1 MTWSKGKQ
9 EMVPVIQPEHEN
21 YRVIVLSPDGK
32 NILVVPD
39 GNQFA
44 LPSVKVPR
52 WQRVAENLTEAVK
65 TDWGEEVVCLFE
77 LDDLTGTGIAGIHYQ
92 AAEHWCS
99 VGVPMIPTRW
109 IPVERLSKESLASAD
124 EYFTIQRSRVQCS
137 EGGNTSLM
145 GPFAALGWFKELRTW
160 IDGVLAPLG
169 FRLNGN
175 FRQLNASPTFS
186 LIRFETDGPAL
197 WFKAVGEP
205 NQREFP
211 VTCVLSRLFP
221 SHVPAVVATRP
232 DWNAWLMRE
241 AVGPLLSEVQGEAL
255 WEKAAAALAQL
266 QIESI
271 GHGAQILGAGARD
284 VGVTA
289 LSRMVEPFI
298 ETMAR
303 LMEQQT
309 KVPPEPLHRTQLRVV
324 GDRIQ
329 TALEALEVLGIPETL
344 GHLDLNPGNIIVSP
358 EQCVFLDWAEA
369 YIGNPFFTFEYLLEH
384 LRRTLGVDSAVEKR
398 LVSTYC
404 SRWEAVVSGTAIDE
418 VLTLTPLLAVFAYA
432 AGSEVWRDEERMQDP
447 ATAGYLRSLARRMY
461 REANSLSERRSV
473 CLH

>member
-1 MTWSKGKQ
+1 
-9 EMVPVIQPEHEN
+9 MVSLSQNEHET
-21 YRVIVLSPDGK
+21 YSVVVFGRDGTAVL
-32 NILVVPD
+32 LVPNGD
-39 GNQFA
+39 NFA
-44 LPSVKVPR
+44 LPKVAIPR
-52 WQRVAENLTEAVK
+52 WQRVAEKLADAVK

-77 LDDLTGTGIAGIHYQ
+77 LDDLAGTGIAGIHYQ

-99 VGVPMIPTRW
+99 VGVPKIPTRW
-109 IPVERLSKESLASAD
+109 IPVESLSKESLASAD

-137 EGGNTSLM
+137 EGGNTSLV

-160 IDGVLAPLG
+160 IEGVLAPLG
-169 FRLNGN
+169 FHLNGN
-175 FRQLNASPTFS
+175 FSQLNASPTFS

-211 VTCVLSRLFP
+211 ITCVLSRLFP
-221 SHVPAVVATRP
+221 GHVPGVVAARP

-241 AVGPLLSEVQGEAL
+241 AVGPLLSEVQEEAL
-255 WEKAAAALAQL
+255 WEDVAAALPQL
-266 QIESI
+266 QIDSI
-271 GHGAQILGAGARD
+271 SHGSQILAAGARD
-284 VGVTA
+284 IGVTA
-289 LSRMVEPFI
+289 LSRMVEPFV

-309 KVPPEPLHRTQLRVV
+309 KIQPEPLTRTQLRVV

-329 TALEALEVLGIPETL
+329 TALEALEALGIPETL

-358 EQCVFLDWAEA
+358 ERCVFLDWAEA
-369 YIGNPFFTFEYLLEH
+369 YIGSPFFTFQYLLEH
-384 LRRTLGVDSAVEKR
+384 LRRTVGVDSALETK
-398 LVSTYC
+398 LASTYR

-432 AGSEVWRDEERMQDP
+432 AGSEVWSDEERLRDP
-447 ATAGYLRSLARRMY
+447 ATAGYLRSLVRRMY

>member
-1 MTWSKGKQ
+1 
-9 EMVPVIQPEHEN
+9 MVPVIESEHEN

-32 NILVVPD
+32 DILVVPD

-44 LPSVKVPR
+44 LPSVEIPR
-52 WQRVAENLTEAVK
+52 WQRVAENLTEIVK
-65 TDWGEEVVCLFE
+65 AEWGEEVVCLFE
-77 LDDLTGTGIAGIHYQ
+77 LDDLPRSSEAGIHYQ
-92 AAEHWCS
+92 AAEHWRT
-99 VGVPMIPTRW
+99 VGVPKIPARW
-109 IPVERLSKESLASAD
+109 IPVESLSKESLASAD
-124 EYFTIQRSRVQCS
+124 EYLAIQRARVQCS
-137 EGGNTSLM
+137 EGGNASPI
-145 GPFAALGWFKELRTW
+145 GPFGTLGWFKELRTW
-160 IDGVLAPLG
+160 IDGVLESLG
-169 FRLNGN
+169 FHLNGN

-186 LIRFETDGPAL
+186 LIRFETDGPAV

-211 VTCVLSRLFP
+211 ITSVLSRLFP
-221 SHVPAVVATRP
+221 GRVPSVMATRP

-241 AVGPLLSEVQGEAL
+241 AVGSLLSEVQGEAL

-289 LSRMVEPFI
+289 LSKMVEPLV

-344 GHLDLNPGNIIVSP
+344 GHFDLNPGNIIVSP
-358 EQCVFLDWAEA
+358 ERCVFLDWAEA
-369 YIGNPFFTFEYLLEH
+369 YIGSPFFTFQYLLEH
-384 LRRTLGVDSAVEKR
+384 LRRTVGVDSALEKR
-398 LVSTYC
+398 LVSTYS
-404 SRWEAVVSGTAIDE
+404 SRWEAVVSRIAIDDA
-418 VLTLTPLLAVFAYA
+418 LSLMPLLAVFAFA
-432 AGSEVWRDEERMQDP
+432 AGSEMWSDEERLRDP
-447 ATAGYLRSLARRMY
+447 ATAGYLRSLVRRMY

>member
-1 MTWSKGKQ
+1 VTWSKGEQ

-21 YRVIVLSPDGK
+21 YRVIVLSPNGK
-32 NILVVPD
+32 DILVVPD
-39 GNQFA
+39 GNQSA

-77 LDDLTGTGIAGIHYQ
+77 LDDLAGTGDDGIRYQ
-92 AAEHWCS
+92 AAERWRT
-99 VGVPMIPTRW
+99 VAVPKVLTRW
-109 IPVERLSKESLASAD
+109 IPVEGLSKDSPISAD
-124 EYFTIQRSRVQCS
+124 DYLAIQRSRVQCNGS
-137 EGGNTSLM
+137 GKTSPV

-160 IDGVLAPLG
+160 IEGVLEPLG
-169 FRLNGN
+169 FNLNGN

-197 WFKAVGEP
+197 WFKAAGEP

-211 VTCVLSRLFP
+211 ITCVLSRLFP
-221 SHVPAVVATRP
+221 GHVPGVVATRP

-241 AVGPLLSEVQGEAL
+241 AVGSLLSEVQGEAL

-266 QIESI
+266 QIDSI
-271 GHGAQILGAGARD
+271 GHGARILGAGARD

-289 LSRMVEPFI
+289 LSKMVGPFV

-303 LMEQQT
+303 LMERQT
-309 KVPPEPLHRTQLRVV
+309 KIPPEPLSRTQLRVV

-329 TALEALEVLGIPETL
+329 TALEALEALGIPETL

-358 EQCVFLDWAEA
+358 ERCVFLDWAEA
-369 YIGNPFFTFEYLLEH
+369 YIGSPFFTFQYLLEH
-384 LRRTLGVDSAVEKR
+384 LRPTVGVDSALETK
-398 LVSTYC
+398 LVSTYR
-404 SRWEAVVSGTAIDE
+404 SRWEAVASRTAIEDA
-418 VLTLTPLLAVFAYA
+418 LSLTPLLAIFAYA
-432 AGSEVWRDEERMQDP
+432 AGSELWRDEERMQDP
-447 ATAGYLRSLARRMY
+447 VSAGYLRSLARRMH
-461 REANSLSERRSV
+461 REASFLSERRTV
-473 CLH
+473 CLY